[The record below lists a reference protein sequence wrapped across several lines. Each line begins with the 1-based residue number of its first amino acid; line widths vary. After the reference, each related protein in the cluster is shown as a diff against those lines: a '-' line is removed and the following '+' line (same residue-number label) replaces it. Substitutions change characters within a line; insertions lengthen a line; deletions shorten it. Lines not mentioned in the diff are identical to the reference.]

1 MNDECTAQARGAAA
15 LGEGGRSPMRWQR
28 HARLLGSATFF
39 VASVVASTGCNSKSD
54 EKTYDPVSLGMLPG
68 DTPLFDDQESQIFQS
83 SRAVSLP
90 ILPPTQD
97 DLARLGMAPVPP
109 YDHTPWIT
117 SGDIKV
123 QISWTVSNLE
133 KDGQNV
139 EILVDP
145 WNEFGRY
152 VPGVNV
158 GEERTVPNLSGID
171 LLIRVDGMQRK
182 SGTFTFDD
190 MDELAID
197 LATVENIVAQNPPT
211 AAMPGVPA
219 ASDNGP
225 NVNGLVNHTF
235 ELHNRSSSDDKLIA
249 SYIPG
254 TIAGLVGFDLGLRT
268 FSPAK
273 VAIEIVV
280 EVTDVLGGRVDP
292 DAPLKIDGTM
302 WLSPEQEIS
311 APAGAVR

>member
-1 MNDECTAQARGAAA
+1 MKNVCAVAARGAHA
-15 LGEGGRSPMRWQR
+15 LGEGAESPRRWVLV
-28 HARLLGSATFF
+28 AALMAASA
-39 VASVVASTGCNSKSD
+39 GCSSKSD
-54 EKTYDPVSLGMLPG
+54 QKTYDPVTLGMLPG
-68 DTPLFDDQESQIFQS
+68 DTPLFDDQQSQIFQS
-83 SRAVSLP
+83 SRPVSLP
-90 ILPPTQD
+90 ILPPTQA
-97 DLARLGMAPVPP
+97 DLARLAMATVPP

-117 SGDIKV
+117 DNDVKV
-123 QISWTVSNLE
+123 QLTWTVSNLD

-139 EILVDP
+139 EILIDP

-158 GEERTVPNLSGID
+158 GEETTVPNLSGID

-197 LATVENIVAQNPPT
+197 LATVENIVAQNPPQ
-211 AAMPGVPA
+211 AVMPGVPA

-225 NVNGLVNHTF
+225 NVNGIVNHTF
-235 ELHNRSSSDDKLIA
+235 ELHNRSSSGDKLIGQ
-249 SYIPG
+249 YIPG

-273 VAIEIVV
+273 VAIEILV
-280 EVTDVLGGRVDP
+280 EGNDVLGGRADP
-292 DAPLKIDGTM
+292 DAPLKIDGSM
-302 WLSPEQEIS
+302 WLTPEQEIS
-311 APAGAVR
+311 APAAAVR